1 MEGKKRKGNQSSD
14 GRGEKEKKK
23 TLEGSSP
30 EREQGGECEFCV
42 VRTEISAGC
51 AWDWTCRSLVGVAR
65 CLDNTFLT
73 LLPLRVVSGEW

>member
-42 VRTEISAGC
+42 VRTEISAG
-51 AWDWTCRSLVGVAR
+51 LVAR
-65 CLDNTFLT
+65 WSALRGAWTIPSLPYLT
-73 LLPLRVVSGEW
+73 YLCEW